1 MNMGQFFKFTLASIL
16 GFILAI
22 FLLII
27 FTIGIVVS
35 ASTGEETAVVNQ
47 HSVLRMNLDY
57 PINDRGSMTPPNVFN
72 MSDFKLKADPGL
84 NDILKSIEKAATD
97 PNIDG
102 IYLNVA
108 SADAGV
114 AQLEEIRNALIQ
126 FKESGKFIVAYA
138 EGYDQKGYYL
148 ASVADEV
155 YVHPEGSLLFK
166 GLGAQLMFFKGT
178 LEKLDLEMQVIRHGK
193 FKAAVEPFLLD
204 KMSDANREQTTALI
218 SSVWDNLLQ
227 GISQS
232 RNISIADL
240 NQTADKLLLDDPK
253 QAVKL
258 HFVDG
263 LKYSDEIAE
272 ILKEKSGKA
281 IDDNLDFVTV
291 SDYITSNYFNEQK
304 VAKDKIAVIYA
315 TGEIKNGKGD
325 DTYIGEKNIRKAII
339 KARKD
344 KRVKAI
350 VLRVNSPGGSALVS
364 DLIWREVVL
373 TKEKK
378 PVVVSMG
385 DVAAS
390 GGYYISCAADYI
402 FAEPTTITG
411 SIGVFGLIPNTGKF
425 MTNKLGITFDEAKTN
440 ENSNFMS
447 TTNKSLSPFQH
458 DVIQKSVERVYDSF
472 ITKVAEG
479 RNMAKADVDRIGQGR
494 VWAGAQAIKIG
505 LVDELGGLNN
515 AIAKAADLA
524 HVDTYKIKSL
534 PIQKEPLQE
543 IIENITG
550 NSSSVLLRNMFG
562 VNYKYVEMM
571 QSWQDRDV
579 LQARMPYEM
588 IIQ

>member
-102 IYLNVA
+102 IYLNAA

-524 HVDTYKIKSL
+524 HVDIYKIKSL

>member
-84 NDILKSIEKAATD
+84 NDILQSIEKAATD

-102 IYLNVA
+102 IYLNAA

-524 HVDTYKIKSL
+524 HVDIYKIKSL

>member
-27 FTIGIVVS
+27 FTIGIVIS

-102 IYLNVA
+102 IYLNAA

-524 HVDTYKIKSL
+524 HVDIYKIKSL